1 MVVLLQRSLRALAVL
16 PLLLILGGCNLVV
29 MNPSGFI
36 ANQQA
41 NLILIS
47 TGLMLLII
55 VPVIT
60 ATLWFAWRYR
70 ASNPDAKY
78 DGDWHHS
85 TRLEVLIWTAPLMI
99 IIALGA
105 VTWISTHLLDPYRPL
120 DRIDAVR
127 PVTAET
133 PPITVEVVALDWKW
147 MFFYPE
153 YGIATVNELAAP
165 VDRPINFKI
174 TSSAI
179 MNTFYVPALAGMIYA
194 MPGMETKLHAVIN
207 KPGVYEGMSANYSG
221 AGFSNMHFKFHGLAQ
236 GDFDAWVE
244 KVRSEGQP
252 LDRARYLEVEKP
264 SEAEPVHYYSS
275 VEDGLYK
282 AVLNMCTAP
291 GKMCMDEMMHIDM
304 QGGAGVESAQN
315 RDRLIY
321 DGHRNHDGAGH
332 GPEGY
337 AGASGGS
344 EAQGATFPA
353 SGRQSRS
360 QETPDGVA
368 PMGSSGGSGH
378 EGHDGMSG
386 MSGMDG
392 HEGHG
397 ASSGGGEIAPNQLN
411 QTN

>member
-1 MVVLLQRSLRALAVL
+1 MVVLLQRSVRALVLL
-16 PLLLILGGCNLVV
+16 PLLLLLGGCNLVV
-29 MNPSGFI
+29 MNPSGYI

-55 VPVIT
+55 VPVIA
-60 ATLWFAWRYR
+60 ATFWFAWRYR
-70 ASNPDAKY
+70 AGNPDAKY

-105 VTWISTHLLDPYRPL
+105 ITWISTHLLDPYRPL
-120 DRIDAVR
+120 DRIDAAR

-147 MFFYPE
+147 MFLYPE
-153 YGIATVNELAAP
+153 YGIATINELAAP
-165 VDRPINFKI
+165 VDRPINFKL

-179 MNTFYVPALAGMIYA
+179 MNTFYVPALAGMIYT

-207 KPGVYEGMSANYSG
+207 EPGVYGGISGNYSG
-221 AGFSNMHFKFHGLAQ
+221 AGFSNMHFKFHGLEQ
-236 GDFDAWVE
+236 GEFDAWVE
-244 KVRSEGQP
+244 KVRAEGRP
-252 LDRARYLEVEKP
+252 LDRALYMELEKP

-275 VEDGLYK
+275 VEDGLYQ
-282 AVLNMCTAP
+282 AILNMCVAP
-291 GKMCMDEMMHIDM
+291 GKMCMNEMMHIDM
-304 QGGAGVESAQN
+304 QGGGGRDSADI
-315 RDRLIY
+315 RDRLVY
-321 DGHRNHDGAGH
+321 DGHRSHDGAGH
-332 GPEGY
+332 GPSGY
-337 AGASGGS
+337 AGAAGGT
-344 EAQGATFPA
+344 EEPGATFPA
-353 SGRQSRS
+353 SGRGARS

-368 PMGSSGGSGH
+368 PQGAPAGQTGSSEH
-378 EGHDGMSG
+378 EGH
-386 MSGMDG
+386 DG

-397 ASSGGGEIAPNQLN
+397 GQSGGDIAPNQLN

>member
-1 MVVLLQRSLRALAVL
+1 MVVLLQRSLRALALL
-16 PLLLILGGCNLVV
+16 PLLLLLGGCNLVV

-55 VPVIT
+55 VPVIV
-60 ATLWFAWRYR
+60 ATFWFAWKYR
-70 ASNPDAKY
+70 AGNPDAKY
-78 DGDWHHS
+78 DADWHHS

-105 VTWISTHLLDPYRPL
+105 ITWISTHLLDPYRPL
-120 DRIDAVR
+120 DRIDAAR

-147 MFFYPE
+147 MFLYPE
-153 YGIATVNELAAP
+153 LGIATVNELAAP

-174 TSSAI
+174 TSTAI

-207 KPGVYEGMSANYSG
+207 KPGVYEGLSANYSG
-221 AGFSNMHFKFHGLAQ
+221 AGFSNMHFKFHGLQPAE
-236 GDFDAWVE
+236 FDAWVQ
-244 KVRSEGQP
+244 KVRTDGQP
-252 LDRARYLEVEKP
+252 LDRARYLELEKP
-264 SEAEPVHYYSS
+264 SEAEPIHYFST

-282 AVLNMCTAP
+282 AILNMCVQS

-304 QGGAGVESAQN
+304 QGGGGEDSAHV
-315 RDRLIY
+315 RDQLVY

-332 GPEGY
+332 GPKGY
-337 AGASGGS
+337 AGAAGGT
-344 EAQGATFPA
+344 EAPGATFPA
-353 SGRQSRS
+353 SGRSSRS

-368 PMGSSGGSGH
+368 PEGAPAGQPGAAH
-378 EGHDGMSG
+378 EGHQGHG
-386 MSGMDG
+386 GGHEG

-397 ASSGGGEIAPNQLN
+397 GSQDSVAPDQLN

>member
-1 MVVLLQRSLRALAVL
+1 MVVLLQRSLRALALL
-16 PLLLILGGCNLVV
+16 PLLLLLGGCNLVV
-29 MNPSGFI
+29 MNPSGYI

-55 VPVIT
+55 VPVIV
-60 ATLWFAWRYR
+60 ATFWFAWRYR
-70 ASNPDAKY
+70 AGNPDAVY

-105 VTWISTHLLDPYRPL
+105 ITWISTHLLDPYRPL
-120 DRIDAVR
+120 DRIDAAR

-133 PPITVEVVALDWKW
+133 QPITVEVVALDWKW
-147 MFFYPE
+147 MFLYPE

-207 KPGVYEGMSANYSG
+207 KPGVYEGLSANYSG
-221 AGFSNMHFKFHGLAQ
+221 AGFSNMHFKFHGLEQ

-244 KVRSEGQP
+244 KVRSEGQT
-252 LDRARYLEVEKP
+252 LDRARYMEVEKP

-275 VEDGLYK
+275 VEDGLYP
-282 AVLNMCTAP
+282 AILNMCVAP

-304 QGGAGVESAQN
+304 QGGAGHDSAGN

-321 DGHRNHDGAGH
+321 DGHRHHDGAGH

-337 AGASGGS
+337 AGASASEGES
-344 EAQGATFPA
+344 EAPGATFPA
-353 SGRQSRS
+353 SGRDSRS
-360 QETPDGVA
+360 QETPEGVA
-368 PMGSSGGSGH
+368 PQDGTTGQAAPAGGH
-378 EGHDGMSG
+378 EGHA
-386 MSGMDG
+386 
-392 HEGHG
+392 GHG
-397 ASSGGGEIAPNQLN
+397 GTEEGSPAPNQLN
-411 QTN
+411 QAN